1 MGGTERLLKVKS
13 LKLPSHS
20 LVHDDNNDDGG
31 LSSSS
36 EVQSEIFNII
46 HVYTTH
52 ASSYGLFWER
62 WAVGMILKELG

>member
-1 MGGTERLLKVKS
+1 MGGTKRLLKVKS

-36 EVQSEIFNII
+36 ELQSEIFNII

-52 ASSYGLFWER
+52 ASSYGLF
-62 WAVGMILKELG
+62 